1 MKRFYLYLLLLTA
14 SIFCSCRNYTKE
26 FNQLAI
32 ELENKGTL
40 IDKNEKLHML
50 LYEENG
56 CVKAND
62 LDTSWVVFSPQNT
75 FKTYTY
81 IPEIGEKGMNII
93 LKIENINIGKLNISY
108 PKYSMDRLHKI
119 KTNSKNQF
127 SHFEFTIHN
136 KENSDEILWY
146 NYDSRNPN
154 LIIPELPTTS
164 LKKEF
169 GEKDDYNNDY
179 WSSISSDASFISDT
193 LNSLFNSSGI
203 EYENLS
209 GNITIYFKTKNGM
222 IDKIS
227 DVMKYINEDYDMRYK
242 VETFKSIDDVS
253 NFYYNINIEKREY
266 EDRIKE
272 IEKREYIEA
281 QKLNYKK
288 FEEIASDYSN
298 NSVRADG
305 FYKGRRLK
313 VVCKLYK
320 IEKNNNLFTYL
331 KYKYKLTSGYY
342 LFTEGALIEAYTNDE
357 NFVNLNYPSTIYME
371 ATMNERN
378 GSTCIFSDCK
388 LMMTE

>member
-1 MKRFYLYLLLLTA
+1 MKRTIWYLLLFTA

-50 LYEENG
+50 LYEEDG

-62 LDTSWVVFSPQNT
+62 LDTSWVVFSPYNQL
-75 FKTYTY
+75 KTYQY
-81 IPEIGEKGMNII
+81 QIDIGNKGINVTS
-93 LKIENINIGKLNISY
+93 KIENVKIGDISY
-108 PKYSMDRLHKI
+108 RRYYGRLSDPSI
-119 KTNSKNQF
+119 ITDNSDKLSYF
-127 SHFEFTIHN
+127 RIIIYP
-136 KENSDEILWY
+136 KENNNVERY
-146 NYDSRNPN
+146 EFDSRNPN
-154 LIIPELPTTS
+154 LIIPELPTIN
-164 LKKEF
+164 LNKEF
-169 GEKDDYNNDY
+169 GEKEDYSYDD

-209 GNITIYFKTKNGM
+209 GNITIYFKTKNGK

-227 DVMKYINEDYDMRYK
+227 NVMKYINEDYDMRYK

-288 FEEIASDYSN
+288 FEEIANDYSN

-313 VVCKLYK
+313 VACKLYK

-357 NFVNLNYPSTIYME
+357 NFVNLNYPSTVYME
-371 ATMNERN
+371 ATMNERD

-388 LMMTE
+388 LIMNE